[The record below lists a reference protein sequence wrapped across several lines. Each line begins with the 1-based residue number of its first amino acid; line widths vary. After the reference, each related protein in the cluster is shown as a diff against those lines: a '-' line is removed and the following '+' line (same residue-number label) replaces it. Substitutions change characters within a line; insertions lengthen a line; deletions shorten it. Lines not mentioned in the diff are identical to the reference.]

1 MTSALNLGL
10 LLVILGGLMEGSFCL
25 PLKYAPKWAWE
36 NTWGACS
43 LLALILVPW
52 PLAILTV
59 PHLLEVYSAS
69 SPKAVISAL
78 LFGAGWG
85 AGGLFLGLAL
95 DALGLSLGISL
106 VMGLIAIGGSIIPLL
121 MQRPDQLTK
130 PAGIALQLG
139 IMVMIAGLFVC
150 AAAGRMKERS
160 CVSLVNSSEV
170 TSRRRTRYGTGILF
184 CFTSGLLSALVN
196 FALIFGA
203 GITDAAIRRGVAPT
217 AANNAL
223 WALVFTSNYLV
234 NVSYCVY
241 LATRRKT
248 FGNFIQ
254 PGTWFY
260 WVGTLLMGLLWAGGI
275 VVYGLGAMR
284 LGRFGAI
291 FGFPIMLI
299 SSIIVGNVLGAL
311 TGEWQGTAPRPK
323 LTMASGVLVL
333 VIATGIIAYS
343 NHLIA

>member
-1 MTSALNLGL
+1 MTSVLNLGL
-10 LLVILGGLMEGSFCL
+10 LLVILGGLMEGGFCL
-25 PLKYAPKWAWE
+25 PLKYTPKWAWE

-52 PLAILTV
+52 SLGFLTV
-59 PHLLEVYSAS
+59 PHLLGVYCAS
-69 SPKAVISAL
+69 SPKATISAL

-85 AGGLFLGLAL
+85 AGGLFLGLAV

-121 MQRPDQLTK
+121 MRRPDQLAK

-139 IMVMIAGLFVC
+139 IAVMIGGLLIC

-160 CVSLVNSSEV
+160 YVPSETSSEV
-170 TSRRRTRYGTGILF
+170 TSRKKARYSLGIFL
-184 CFTSGLLSALVN
+184 CVASGLLSALVN

-203 GITDAAIRRGVAPT
+203 GITDTATRRGVAPT

-241 LATRRKT
+241 LAARRKT
-248 FGNFIQ
+248 FGNFVR
-254 PGTWFY
+254 PGTRFY
-260 WVGTLLMGLLWAGGI
+260 WVGTVLMGFLWAGGI
-275 VVYGLGAMR
+275 VVYGLGATR

-291 FGFPIMLI
+291 FGFPVMLI
-299 SSIIVGNVLGAL
+299 SSIIAGNVLGAF
-311 TGEWQGTAPRPK
+311 TGEWTGIPPRPK
-323 LTMASGVLVL
+323 LTMVSGVVVL
-333 VIATGIIAYS
+333 VIASGIIAYS